1 MTQQAQK
8 IEAQMTEQAQK
19 NEEQMTELAQK
30 QMTELK
36 NQTANIEK
44 IMEKILKNL
53 EK

>member
-1 MTQQAQK
+1 MTDL
-8 IEAQMTEQAQK
+8 AQK
-19 NEEQMTELAQK
+19 NEAQMS
-30 QMTELK
+30 ELK